1 MADKKHEHRWQGFRG
16 GMTHFQ
22 MCAVCGEKKD
32 EEVTDVAAPEPE
44 PVEIE
49 VEAVEPAKEKK

>member
-1 MADKKHEHRWQGFRG
+1 
-16 GMTHFQ
+16 
-22 MCAVCGEKKD
+22 MCAVCGQKK
-32 EEVTDVAAPEPE
+32 EEVVTGVAAPEPE